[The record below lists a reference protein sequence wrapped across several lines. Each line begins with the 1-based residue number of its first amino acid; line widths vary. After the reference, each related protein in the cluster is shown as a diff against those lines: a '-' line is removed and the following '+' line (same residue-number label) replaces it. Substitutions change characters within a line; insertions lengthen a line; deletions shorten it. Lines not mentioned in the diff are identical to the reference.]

1 MTLRNWIRRNSLRT
15 ETVDSSQSRRSIN
28 LTQLSILSI
37 IGGAM
42 IGGTAVLFR
51 ALVVG
56 IHNLFFF
63 GRIDFYYNPNQ
74 HTAVSALGPLIILSP
89 VIGGLGVIFLMRALP
104 PERRGQGVSD
114 VIDAIYYRKGKVRPL
129 SAAVKSLAAGLTSGS
144 GGSVG
149 REAAVTV
156 VWNGGRSSSPCQPS
170 SKATR
175 ASGS

>member
-51 ALVVG
+51 ALVAG

-63 GRIDFYYNPNQ
+63 GRIDFYYDPNQ

-149 REAAVTV
+149 REAAVIQI
-156 VWNGGRSSSPCQPS
+156 G
-170 SKATR
+170 AAI
-175 ASGS
+175 ASQLAILRELPL